1 MLSVI
6 NLKVGYVHWCFW
18 VFE

>member
-6 NLKVGYVHWCFW
+6 NLKVEYVHWCFW
-18 VFE
+18 VF